1 MLTKRLK
8 LKMARLEFLIRAA
21 MQALENSRLIEA
33 YKTLEQALETLSREA
48 NPNQEPN
55 SVSEETPNIEYK
67 IQKLIQDLEKEAEER
82 EIQALRITIS
92 GYSVDE
98 ARYHSG
104 FATGLRHAKYLIRKH
119 LSKK

>member
-8 LKMARLEFLIRAA
+8 LKMAKLEFLIRAA
-21 MQALENSRLIEA
+21 MQALENSRPIEA

-55 SVSEETPNIEYK
+55 IEHK

-82 EIQALRITIS
+82 EIQAFKITIS
-92 GYSVDE
+92 GYGVDE

>member
-8 LKMARLEFLIRAA
+8 LKMAKLEFLIRAA

-48 NPNQEPN
+48 NQEPN
-55 SVSEETPNIEYK
+55 IEHK
-67 IQKLIQDLEKEAEER
+67 IQKLIRDLEKEAEER
-82 EIQALRITIS
+82 EIQAFRITIS
-92 GYSVDE
+92 DYSVDE